1 MRTHWG
7 NSVVRGEWAGRSLFL
22 VSSWA
27 VSLPKTWN
35 RIPSNTAAVK
45 FAPNRRNPA
54 SFAPKTPTP
63 AAPIKKQGR
72 SYCKKGEPPG
82 LRLGT
87 LPPLY
92 QLCNGSGSHG
102 IATNQ
107 AKAECG
113 CTGTPDTK
121 QRPHEGFQR
130 TSTEPSQAGGD
141 QKRGEHK
148 KGNRDGI
155 STSTQ
160 REIPPA
166 PLRRSPLER
175 ERGAGPQGAGPRL
188 LSLLVHA
195 FS

>member
-1 MRTHWG
+1 MEQDTQQY
-7 NSVVRGEWAGRSLFL
+7 GRCQICAQQEKSRLL
-22 VSSWA
+22 RPKNAHSSGTNEK
-27 VSLPKTWN
+27 S
-35 RIPSNTAAVK
+35 RAAVI
-45 FAPNRRNPA
+45 A
-54 SFAPKTPTP
+54 
-63 AAPIKKQGR
+63 
-72 SYCKKGEPPG
+72 KKGEPPG

-148 KGNRDGI
+148 KRKQRRDQHIHTEGNPLPRRCDALLWKEKEEQAHKEQARAFYHC
-155 STSTQ
+155 SSMLSHRT
-160 REIPPA
+160 PPA
-166 PLRRSPLER
+166 RGSKGYAFGRQILPVPPCVMEQDPL
-175 ERGAGPQGAGPRL
+175 
-188 LSLLVHA
+188 
-195 FS
+195 